1 MRLTLRTLLSWK
13 DGMLEPEVGR
23 DLAARVE
30 ASADARALLERI
42 DEVVA
47 RPTLAAP
54 APDAPGFAAAANTT
68 AEYLDN
74 VLPVERLG
82 EFERVCF
89 ASEAQLAETAAVHEI
104 LAELSRDPAGPL
116 DAAASKRLL
125 AAARAGTGD
134 EWRGSVAPRPAAR
147 RAEIVATPRRSTRPP
162 TSAWLLVAAAALL
175 LAALVGVLGWSLT
188 KAGRARSVAREAAAR
203 KAGVAAPA
211 VATRDPVP
219 APAAPR
225 PVESAAAATPSASPV
240 PPPAAAATPRPEEP
254 PAPPIANVES
264 TPVAVP
270 EVETSD
276 SLPPAAA
283 AAVAPADPPAPEP
296 APAAAPVTAAVDQ
309 PAPQVDQRVPQGDAL
324 AIAAPAVARTPA
336 VAVPPAAPVAG
347 AAAVPA
353 VVVVGREIVLFRP
366 ADDRAAAWLA
376 GTNATPLDPPVDL
389 VAPPFCRPTLEVNG
403 MRIAL
408 EPGTRAVLGTDGAG
422 GPQLEVV
429 FGAAVIAGPG
439 RLGIVAGDLA
449 GAITTGPAAPVGV
462 EVALRRPPGAGADAT
477 QRVARIMPTAG
488 RIDWQPA
495 VSAAGDRGIAAGQ
508 ALEWRSATAGE
519 PLIVDAGPP
528 PAWLTGSGVA
538 AAWERRAA
546 DALAN
551 ALASGGAAVPT
562 LEELAGHRRVENRV
576 AAAAALAMIGEF
588 ADLARLLVADGPA
601 ALPESLWDRLDA
613 VAVQPTLAR
622 GERAAEA
629 FDTAVAAHAPA
640 GAADAVTRFA
650 RGTGDDEL
658 AAGAPADLI
667 AALESPHLVVRRYAL
682 RNLFDVAGPSP
693 GDRLRYRAD
702 RAPEELRE
710 GAAWWRAQFEQGRI
724 RRAAT
729 EGATD
734 R

>member
-1 MRLTLRTLLSWK
+1 M
-13 DGMLEPEVGR
+13 
-23 DLAARVE
+23 
-30 ASADARALLERI
+30 
-42 DEVVA
+42 
-47 RPTLAAP
+47 
-54 APDAPGFAAAANTT
+54 
-68 AEYLDN
+68 
-74 VLPVERLG
+74 
-82 EFERVCF
+82 
-89 ASEAQLAETAAVHEI
+89 
-104 LAELSRDPAGPL
+104 PL
-116 DAAASKRLL
+116 
-125 AAARAGTGD
+125 
-134 EWRGSVAPRPAAR
+134 
-147 RAEIVATPRRSTRPP
+147 
-162 TSAWLLVAAAALL
+162 
-175 LAALVGVLGWSLT
+175 
-188 KAGRARSVAREAAAR
+188 
-203 KAGVAAPA
+203 
-211 VATRDPVP
+211 
-219 APAAPR
+219 
-225 PVESAAAATPSASPV
+225 
-240 PPPAAAATPRPEEP
+240 
-254 PAPPIANVES
+254 
-264 TPVAVP
+264 
-270 EVETSD
+270 
-276 SLPPAAA
+276 
-283 AAVAPADPPAPEP
+283 
-296 APAAAPVTAAVDQ
+296 VDQ
-309 PAPQVDQRVPQGDAL
+309 RVPLGDQRVPQGDAL

-353 VVVVGREIVLFRP
+353 AVVVGREIVLFRP

-376 GTNATPLDPPVDL
+376 GTEAAPLDPPVDL

-439 RLGIVAGDLA
+439 RLGIVAGELA

-462 EVALRRPPGAGADAT
+462 EVTLWRPPGAGADAT

-495 VSAAGDRGIAAGQ
+495 ESAAGDRGIAAGQ
-508 ALEWRSATAGE
+508 VLEWRSATAGE
-519 PLIVDAGPP
+519 PLVVAAGPP

-538 AAWERRAA
+538 AAGERRAA

-551 ALASGGAAVPT
+551 ALASGCAAVPA

-576 AAAAALAMIGEF
+576 AAAAALAMIGELD
-588 ADLARLLVADGPA
+588 DLVRLLVADGPA

-622 GERAAEA
+622 GDRAADA
-629 FDTAVAAHAPA
+629 FDAAVAAHAPA

-650 RGTGDDEL
+650 RGTGDEEL

-682 RNLFDVAGPSP
+682 RNLFEVAGPAP